1 MFVPRRPGPWLE
13 AWIPVI
19 LCTGLIFTL
28 SSIPTLAPPGG
39 LPSEDKLWHF
49 AEYGG
54 WALLLRRALERSG
67 DSGASRLAKGAVT
80 VLLAAGVAVA
90 DENFQRTVGRQ
101 YAVLDMAADATG
113 ALLAQPV
120 YEFLRRPPRAA
131 ARVDRSES
139 EES

>member
-1 MFVPRRPGPWLE
+1 MSAPRRPGPWLE
-13 AWIPVI
+13 AWLPVM

-39 LPSEDKLWHF
+39 LAGEDKLWHF

-54 WALLLRRALERSG
+54 WALILRRALDRPG
-67 DSGASRLAKGAVT
+67 DRLATRLSKGAAT
-80 VLLAAGVAVA
+80 VLLAAGVAVL

-101 YAVLDMAADATG
+101 YSVFDMAADATG

-120 YEFLRRPPRAA
+120 FEFLRRPPHAA
-131 ARVDRSES
+131 AMADRSDS